1 VRRLQAVL
9 FDMDGT
15 LVDTEKLW
23 QAGLHELAH
32 RYGGELSPAAAA
44 ALLGRTTDESM
55 VILLADIGQ
64 PWRDPVASGRWLE
77 ARVKQLM
84 ATGTT
89 WRPGARE
96 LLAAVRAAGL
106 ATALVTATAGH
117 LVDVV
122 LDTLGRASFDAV
134 VTDDDVTRGKPD
146 PQPYATAAARLGAD
160 PRDCVA
166 IEDSPAGIAS
176 AVAAGCTVLAV
187 PAEIELHPPPG
198 VTVTPSLAAVDVA
211 FLRRLIEPG

>member
-1 VRRLQAVL
+1 VGHLHAVL

-23 QAGLHELAH
+23 QAGLEELAH
-32 RYGGELSPAAAA
+32 RYGGELSASARA
-44 ALLGRTTDESM
+44 ALVGRTTDESM

-64 PWRDPVASGRWLE
+64 PWRDPAASGQWLE
-77 ARVKQLM
+77 ARVKRLM
-84 ATGTT
+84 STGAS

-117 LVDVV
+117 LVDVI
-122 LDTLGRASFDAV
+122 LDTLGRPPFDTV
-134 VTDDDVTRGKPD
+134 VSDDDVTHGKPD
-146 PQPYATAAARLGAD
+146 PEPYATAAARLGLD
-160 PRDCVA
+160 PGDCVA

-176 AVAAGCTVLAV
+176 AVAAGCPVLAV
-187 PAEIELHPPPG
+187 PAEVELHPPPG
-198 VTVTPSLAAVDVA
+198 VMVVATLVDVDVA
-211 FLRRLIEPG
+211 LLRRLVERG